1 MKGDE
6 VALSVFLCKVRL
18 DLPTDLF
25 NLTVL
30 LLTAKLNS
38 KEAVMLR
45 IHHLPHQYLLLAD
58 FQNRISL
65 PYILYAEYREITRL
79 NIG

>member
-6 VALSVFLCKVRL
+6 LALSVILCKVRL
-18 DLPTDLF
+18 VLPTDSF
-25 NLTVL
+25 NLTL
-30 LLTAKLNS
+30 LLLMAKLNS
-38 KEAVMLR
+38 IEAVMLSR
-45 IHHLPHQYLLLAD
+45 HHFPHQYLLLAD

-65 PYILYAEYREITRL
+65 PYSLYAEYREITRR